1 MFVLIQPE
9 NMILDTKYKVEDITG
24 FFKLS
29 SYGFLRF
36 RVPHSVDY
44 IYSKD
49 CEFYQ
54 FVSNNPQWK
63 MERRSVNIILKR
75 LIGDDC
81 FEW

>member
-1 MFVLIQPE
+1 MFVLVQPE
-9 NMILDTKYKVEDITG
+9 DMTIDTKYKVEDITG
-24 FFKLS
+24 ILKLS

-36 RVPHSVDY
+36 KVPHSVDY

-54 FVSNNPQWK
+54 FVSDNPQGK
-63 MERRSVNIILKR
+63 MEQRAVNMILRR
-75 LIGDDC
+75 LIGDEN